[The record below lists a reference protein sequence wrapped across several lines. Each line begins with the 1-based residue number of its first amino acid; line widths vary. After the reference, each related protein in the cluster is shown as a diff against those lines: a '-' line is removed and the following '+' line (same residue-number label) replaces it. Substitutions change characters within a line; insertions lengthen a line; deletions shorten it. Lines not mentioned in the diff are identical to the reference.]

1 VNTLVLGRPIL
12 LPPCRKREDGA
23 VSWLRDRIA
32 GERGSQADSAD
43 PDAELV
49 VRLRAGDEDAFA
61 ELIDR
66 YGVSMLRVA
75 RLYVRDR
82 AVAEEVVQETWLAVL
97 NGIERFEGRSSLKT
111 WLFRILSNRAKTRGE
126 REGRSVPFSAIVA
139 TDAAAD
145 GEASVD
151 ADRFQGA
158 DAPQWPYH
166 WSAPPRSWTHEKVL
180 ERETLGVVR
189 DAISELPDTQREVI
203 RLRDVEGWSADEVA
217 EALEISDVNQRV
229 LLHRARSR
237 VRAALEGYLNPE
249 PEMT

>member
-1 VNTLVLGRPIL
+1 MPVRE
-12 LPPCRKREDGA
+12 KREDGPMA
-23 VSWLRDRIA
+23 WLKDRIGGQGRA
-32 GERGSQADSAD
+32 RAESAD
-43 PDAELV
+43 PDADLV
-49 VRLRAGDEDAFA
+49 ARLRAGDEAAFA

-66 YGVSMLRVA
+66 YGASMLRVA
-75 RLYVRDR
+75 RLHVRDR

-97 NGIERFEGRSSLKT
+97 NGIERFEGRSSFKT

-126 REGRSVPFSAIVA
+126 REGRSVPFSAIAA

-158 DAPQWPYH
+158 DAQRWPYH
-166 WSAPPRSWTHEKVL
+166 WSAPPRAWTQEKAL
-180 ERETLGVVR
+180 ERETLGVVKE
-189 DAISELPDTQREVI
+189 AISELPDTQREVI
-203 RLRDVEGWSADEVA
+203 RLRDVEGWSAGEVA
-217 EALEISDVNQRV
+217 DALEISDVNQRV

-237 VRAALEGYLNPE
+237 VREALESYLDPE